1 MCQYNNN
8 SVFTKER
15 LISLMDVPTPYKGL
29 TTLKAKIV
37 RLALDLR
44 FKHLDTFTKR
54 EIKTCS
60 SYFSKIALV
69 LSL

>member
-1 MCQYNNN
+1 
-8 SVFTKER
+8 
-15 LISLMDVPTPYKGL
+15 MDAPTPYKGS
-29 TTLKAKIV
+29 TILKAKSV
-37 RLALDLR
+37 KLVLDLR